1 MLQKRT
7 EEELEETRKE
17 LAWDIENA
25 GLLTKKLKEYVKDEL
40 VYDKFAVCGIQTP
53 KIYVKTFKLKK
64 LSNYAWQNLEEI
76 HKLIEEENRL
86 QQEQLI
92 ENDKSPAEKKLTST
106 KRNLDLKVN
115 ISSVLKDPKNT
126 QVKIS
131 DPPKV
136 KEEEEDSEPIKKGAK
151 YEREKNKRE
160 EEEIRRKMEELKKT
174 RPTQDSL
181 DPDHLKEI
189 NEAIEKLGDYKLKSS
204 IDYIVP
210 EDKRMNVSKKRKHM
224 FLLQEFIYDTKL
236 KLNSKISELRDRKKQ
251 ILEKLNKQNSRIEQI
266 NKLLGIEEIL
276 FQPKSFLEMEF
287 PDHYFEITEMNIDEY
302 TRSKDKNNLKSV
314 NVDPNVEKDEKEG
327 KKNEFGGVNTTTGV
341 KQRKGMK
348 VQHSELE
355 KEAKIMNEMVILFLK
370 YNIIF
375 KILFLKRI
383 FVVNK
388 FL

>member
-1 MLQKRT
+1 MLQNRT

-17 LAWDIENA
+17 LAWDIENS
-25 GLLTKKLKEYVKDEL
+25 GLLTQKLKEYVKDEL

-64 LSNYAWQNLEEI
+64 LSNYVWHNLEEI

-86 QQEQLI
+86 QQEQL
-92 ENDKSPAEKKLTST
+92 NDDEKSPAEKKTVST
-106 KRNLDLKVN
+106 KKTLDLKVN
-115 ISSVLKDPKNT
+115 ISSVIKDAKNT

-136 KEEEEDSEPIKKGAK
+136 KEEEEDSEPQKKGAK

-204 IDYIVP
+204 TDYIVP

-251 ILEKLNKQNSRIEQI
+251 ILEKINKHNSRIQQI
-266 NKLLGIEEIL
+266 NKLLGVEETL
-276 FQPKSFLEMEF
+276 FQPKTFPEMEF
-287 PDHYFEITEMNIDEY
+287 PNNYYEISDVDIDEY
-302 TRSKDKNNLKSV
+302 ARSKDKNAVKSL
-314 NVDPNVEKDEKEG
+314 NVDPNVEKEEKEG
-327 KKNEFGGVNTTTGV
+327 KKNDFGGVNATGV

-348 VQHSELE
+348 VQHSDLE
-355 KEAKIMNEMVILFLK
+355 KEAKIISEMVIQLK
-370 YNIIF
+370 INVYNC
-375 KILFLKRI
+375 
-383 FVVNK
+383 N
-388 FL
+388 